1 MAARES
7 GRKESFLNMR
17 DKCENNHILLGRNPV
32 EEVSMRKV
40 SCCHVLDWM
49 SGKEIK
55 QMKRLALF
63 RSIDWCCK
71 EAIGKMRVLDRNEG
85 R

>member
-32 EEVSMRKV
+32 EEVSMSKV
-40 SCCHVLDWM
+40 SRCHICDWM
-49 SGKEIK
+49 RGKEIK

-63 RSIDWCCK
+63 RSIDWCCTK
-71 EAIGKMRVLDRNEG
+71 AIGKMRVLDRNEG